1 MRLLV
6 PVLCAAAALWLVPVP
21 RLAAPTAAPV
31 EAPAQAQVQ
40 VPASAVEPL
49 GCKPLAPIDVL
60 LETPG
65 GAGPGF
71 VPVRLVVAPRMEL
84 SSLAWHWELSPDV
97 RLADGARDG
106 VAAPGRGVATAEDL
120 VLLVPDDG
128 RRHRA
133 DLVVTGRLPS
143 ALATEAAALTDDGE
157 PVSDAQVSDA
167 PAQIVA
173 VRSLTWGP
181 LPDPGPVVL
190 SADAET
196 GALVPVLAVPS
207 IHTPAGAAGG
217 R

>member
-21 RLAAPTAAPV
+21 RLTAPTPAPV

-106 VAAPGRGVATAEDL
+106 VAAPGRGVATAEEL

-133 DLVVTGRLPS
+133 ELVVTGRLPS
-143 ALATEAAALTDDGE
+143 ALPE
-157 PVSDAQVSDA
+157 DA

-196 GALVPVLAVPS
+196 GAFVPVLAVPAA
-207 IHTPAGAAGG
+207 HTPAGAAGG